1 MTFKILIATRSFGST
16 SSAPWEVLRQAGCE
30 LVRTDMT
37 QPMSEA
43 RLIDL
48 LAGVDGAIIGVVPMT
63 AHVLENAPTLKVV
76 SMHGVGV
83 DHIDLQAASRL
94 GIVVANCLGSND
106 QSVADLTL
114 GLMISAARDI
124 PRADGALRQGGWG
137 SFQGRELWNK
147 TLGLVGLGYV
157 GRAVARRALGF
168 DMKILAYDP
177 YVDPQRAG
185 LSALSFVALD
195 ELIRES
201 DFISLH
207 APLTEETRHMIG
219 AAQFAAMKPGAYL
232 INTARGGL
240 VDEQALYQAL
250 SSGQIAGAALD
261 VYAAEPPA
269 GSPLLKLDNI
279 VLTPHIAAHTQ
290 EAIERMSVMA
300 ARNVLLALQGGQPLH
315 RVC

>member
-30 LVRTDMT
+30 LVRADMT

-114 GLMISAARDI
+114 GLMISAARDL

-137 SFQGRELWNK
+137 SYQGHELWNK

-185 LSALSFVALD
+185 LPALSFVALD

-207 APLTEETRHMIG
+207 SPLTEETRHMIG

-290 EAIERMSVMA
+290 EAIERMGVMA